1 MRMNKNAQPVT
12 GMDALTSMDTN
23 WTHAKCAREPAI
35 KNLAVQRAALQ
46 WE

>member
-1 MRMNKNAQPVT
+1 MNKNAQPVT

-23 WTHAKCAREPAI
+23 WTPAKCAREPAM
-35 KNLAVQRAALQ
+35 KNLAVQLAGLR